1 MTDYRRSSTI
11 PFLTILLLAFSTWL
25 SATPVDS
32 RITSVTVYADRA
44 IVTRTASNEFAA
56 GEHTLVFENL
66 PAAIVDQSLQASG
79 FGVPGATILDVS
91 AQNVFA
97 EATTNER
104 VKSVEDQIR
113 NLQKQ
118 RRVLD
123 DRSKILE
130 EQRAFVQ
137 RMLQAST
144 NSPSVS
150 TGSAVARPTLD
161 EWQRLFSYTE
171 ESLGKVATEQQS
183 IDGQRE
189 EFQAKQTALEK
200 QLNELRGARGR
211 QSKTVTV
218 RISLTTPGR
227 LEVALRYSIPN
238 AGWSPAYTARLRS
251 TDRAIDLSYFGV
263 VQNGTGEDWNNIALT
278 LSTAR
283 PSLGGGAPELQP
295 WVADIVRARPVMASF
310 TSGSTVGSPDMVGEN
325 RLILSPVDAEQA
337 RRMADLPLLGNN
349 VLSLETLKP
358 GKTVRPP
365 SPPAEIDAGLMA
377 ADVDANITSA
387 TFKIPVS
394 VSVAGNNVSQKVAI
408 KDARLAATLQFQS
421 TPRILEAAFLSASAN
436 NTTDYPLLAGPM
448 NTYLD
453 DTFVAVSNLK
463 TVMPGEKFELALGA
477 DEGIAVKRRLV
488 NRFAEETGLTNK
500 THRITYE
507 FLVTLTNNKTTTERI
522 VFKEPTP
529 QPRDERIVVKLL
541 SPQEKEIGTSNNPK
555 EIMREENGRIAWRV
569 NLKPGEKREFT
580 LKLSIEYPNN
590 VAISGLN

>member
-11 PFLTILLLAFSTWL
+11 PFLTILLLAFSMGL
-25 SATPVDS
+25 SAAPVDS

-44 IVTRTASNEFAA
+44 IVTRSASNQLAA
-56 GEHTLVFENL
+56 GEHTLAFDNL
-66 PAAIVDQSLQASG
+66 PATLVDQSLQASG
-79 FGVPGATILDVS
+79 FGVPGATILDVR

-97 EATTNER
+97 EITTNEH
-104 VKSVEDQIR
+104 VKSLEDQIR

-144 NSPSVS
+144 NSPASAAGS
-150 TGSAVARPTLD
+150 TLARPTLD
-161 EWQRLFSYTE
+161 EWQKLFSYSE

-189 EFQAKQTALEK
+189 ELQAKQTALEK

-211 QSKTVTV
+211 QSKTITV
-218 RISLTTPGR
+218 RVSLATAGR
-227 LEVALRYSIPN
+227 LDVALSYSMPN

-263 VQNGTGEDWNNIALT
+263 VLNGTGEDWNNIALT

-295 WVADIVRARPVMASF
+295 WIADIVRAR
-310 TSGSTVGSPDMVGEN
+310 TVNADVVSEVRTGM
-325 RLILSPVDAEQA
+325 VDAE
-337 RRMADLPLLGNN
+337 RRRDLPMLGND
-349 VLSLETLKP
+349 VMLLTELKSGASSGRP
-358 GKTVRPP
+358 VRP
-365 SPPAEIDAGLMA
+365 AESEAGLMA

-408 KDARLAATLQFQS
+408 KDARLAATLQFQA
-421 TPRILEAAFLSASAN
+421 TPRILEGRRGWCRW
-436 NTTDYPLLAGPM
+436 TPCRHRDGRT
-448 NTYLD
+448 
-453 DTFVAVSNLK
+453 
-463 TVMPGEKFELALGA
+463 PGS
-477 DEGIAVKRRLV
+477 
-488 NRFAEETGLTNK
+488 
-500 THRITYE
+500 
-507 FLVTLTNNKTTTERI
+507 
-522 VFKEPTP
+522 PTRP
-529 QPRDERIVVKLL
+529 
-541 SPQEKEIGTSNNPK
+541 
-555 EIMREENGRIAWRV
+555 
-569 NLKPGEKREFT
+569 
-580 LKLSIEYPNN
+580 
-590 VAISGLN
+590 

>member
-1 MTDYRRSSTI
+1 
-11 PFLTILLLAFSTWL
+11 
-25 SATPVDS
+25 
-32 RITSVTVYADRA
+32 
-44 IVTRTASNEFAA
+44 
-56 GEHTLVFENL
+56 
-66 PAAIVDQSLQASG
+66 
-79 FGVPGATILDVS
+79 
-91 AQNVFA
+91 
-97 EATTNER
+97 
-104 VKSVEDQIR
+104 
-113 NLQKQ
+113 
-118 RRVLD
+118 VLD

-144 NSPSVS
+144 NSPS
-150 TGSAVARPTLD
+150 TSAGNLTARPTLD
-161 EWQRLFSYTE
+161 EWQRLFSYTD
-171 ESLGKVATEQQS
+171 ESLGKIAAEQQS

-189 EFQAKQTALEK
+189 ELQAKQAALEK

-218 RISLTTPGR
+218 RVSLTAPGR
-227 LEVALRYSIPN
+227 LDVAVRYSIPN

-283 PSLGGGAPELQP
+283 PALGGGAPELQP
-295 WVADIVRARPVMASF
+295 WIADIVRARTGFSNSIAVA
-310 TSGSTVGSPDMVGEN
+310 PDMVGQV
-325 RLILSPVDAEQA
+325 R
-337 RRMADLPLLGNN
+337 DLPLVGSD
-349 VLSLETLKP
+349 VLSLVETRS
-358 GKTVRPP
+358 GNSSVRPVR
-365 SPPAEIDAGLMA
+365 PAESDAGLMA

-408 KDARLAATLQFQS
+408 KDARLAAALQFQS
-421 TPRILEAAFLSASAN
+421 TPRILEAAFLSASTS

-453 DTFVAVSNLK
+453 DTFVAAGNLK

-580 LKLSIEYPNN
+580 LKLSIEYPND